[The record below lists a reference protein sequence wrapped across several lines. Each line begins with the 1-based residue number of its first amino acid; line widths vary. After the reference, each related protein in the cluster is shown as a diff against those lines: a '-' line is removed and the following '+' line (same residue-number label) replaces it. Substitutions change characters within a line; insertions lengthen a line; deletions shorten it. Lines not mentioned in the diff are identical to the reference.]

1 MSKLLCLP
9 EVKHYRGNINL
20 EDFCARDKDGWK
32 ALELLTTAELGISR
46 LLSLRRKF
54 QYDLTVA
61 EGAEKQDA
69 MEEME
74 RFIQSLCRCGE
85 VRVPGAARGPAGRL
99 IQALFRESNQ
109 INHPRPSGLPPPV
122 VKQFTLRCV
131 SGRPLPSSRP
141 TPQRLYARFS
151 SGEFRLTGA
160 YTLDRQYL

>member
-1 MSKLLCLP
+1 M
-9 EVKHYRGNINL
+9 KHYRGNINL

-109 INHPRPSGLPPPV
+109 ITHPRPSGLPPPV
-122 VKQFTLRCV
+122 VKQFTLREV
-131 SGRPLPSSRP
+131 QHQMHFFLFFYKIEFNWIDSISGKLFIKIKINND
-141 TPQRLYARFS
+141 LK
-151 SGEFRLTGA
+151 TG
-160 YTLDRQYL
+160 LLSL